1 MREHLVD
8 RPSRLSAA
16 FYYYLRDHCVNSV
29 LANKKG
35 TVDLN
40 ALFLPV
46 KREETKQESTRS
58 VLHKRSSREIP
69 EADPSQVAEVSGQ
82 PVKRQN
88 VTAGS
93 FDGSIPAGAARLDE
107 MMTEIPRRQE
117 EKVVEAAIPAAVE
130 KLDENKSSLEDPLK
144 NQETEEGGNTYEF
157 LSYPNMGE

>member
-1 MREHLVD
+1 
-8 RPSRLSAA
+8 
-16 FYYYLRDHCVNSV
+16 
-29 LANKKG
+29 
-35 TVDLN
+35 
-40 ALFLPV
+40 
-46 KREETKQESTRS
+46 

-144 NQETEEGGNTYEF
+144 NQETEEGGNNTYEF